1 MAEHQFHGRTLA
13 RSQALQ
19 LLFQAEA
26 TGRSVEDVL
35 NDDFALSQGPLED
48 YARELALGADG
59 MKDVLDEIIAE
70 SSRNWAIGRMPA
82 TDRNLLRIALFEML
96 REDDVAVAVTIDET
110 VELAKYFGTDR
121 SSKFVNG
128 LLGHVASELE
138 AGTDVEGEAAKR
150 AEQTRAERER
160 LAEEMAADDAADS
173 GDESYEGY
181 GYDDYDDGYEDY
193 AYDSPSYYGG
203 DDEDSYRDGEK

>member
-1 MAEHQFHGRTLA
+1 MAEHQFFGRTLA

-26 TGRSVEDVL
+26 TGRSVADVL
-35 NDDFALSQGPLED
+35 DGEYALSQGPLDD
-48 YARELALGADG
+48 YARELALGADA
-59 MKDVLDEIIAE
+59 MLPVLDEIIVE
-70 SSRNWAIGRMPA
+70 SSKNWAIGRMPA

-96 REDDVAVAVTIDET
+96 REDEVAVAVTIDET
-110 VELAKYFGTDR
+110 VELAKYFGTER

-138 AGTDVEGEAAKR
+138 AGVDVEAKAAER

-160 LAEEMAADDAADS
+160 AAEEEAEESAY
-173 GDESYEGY
+173 GDE
-181 GYDDYDDGYEDY
+181 YDAYDGGYEDY
-193 AYDSPSYYGG
+193 TYDDPVYYSDNGSYG
-203 DDEDSYRDGEK
+203 DGE

>member
-35 NDDFALSQGPLED
+35 KDDFAISQGPLED

-96 REDDVAVAVTIDET
+96 REQDVALAVTIDET

-128 LLGHVASELE
+128 LLGHVADELE
-138 AGTDVEGEAAKR
+138 AGKDVEAEAAKR
-150 AEQTRAERER
+150 AEQTRAERAR
-160 LAEEMAADDAADS
+160 LAEEMAADEAVES
-173 GDESYEGY
+173 GDDS
-181 GYDDYDDGYEDY
+181 YDDYDYEGDGYEDY
-193 AYDSPSYYGG
+193 AYDSPSYYDG
-203 DDEDSYRDGEK
+203 DNDSYRDGER

>member
-1 MAEHQFHGRTLA
+1 MAEHQFFGRRLA

-35 NDDFALSQGPLED
+35 KGDYVLSQGPLDD
-48 YARELALGADG
+48 YGRELAVGADG
-59 MKDVLDEIIAE
+59 MRPVLDQIIID
-70 SSRNWAIGRMPA
+70 SSKNWAIGRMPA

-96 REDDVAVAVTIDET
+96 REDEVAIAVTIDET
-110 VELAKYFGTDR
+110 VELAKYFGTDQ

-128 LLGHVASELE
+128 LLGHVANELE
-138 AGTDVEGEAAKR
+138 AGKDVEAEAAER

-160 LAEEMAADDAADS
+160 AASEDGGQPYDD
-173 GDESYEGY
+173 
-181 GYDDYDDGYEDY
+181 GYDDYDGYVEYEYDNPPYYTEDDPEPPYGDGD
-193 AYDSPSYYGG
+193 
-203 DDEDSYRDGEK
+203 